1 MKPPKHLQADGKTFW
16 SGMVDEYGITDAAGL
31 ALVTTAAECLD
42 RQRQAQKLIK
52 KHGPCVETG
61 NGGLKSNP
69 ACKLEVDSRNGFLA
83 AMRALNLD
91 MEPLRDGPGRPAGTF
106 GRNKA

>member
-1 MKPPKHLQADGKTFW
+1 MNTPKHLRQDGQTFW
-16 SGMVDEYGITDAAGL
+16 LLLTEEYGITDAAGL

-42 RQRQAQKLIK
+42 RQRQAQELIQV
-52 KHGPCVETG
+52 HGPCVETAA
-61 NGGLKSNP
+61 GGLKSNP

-91 MEPLRDGPGRPAGTF
+91 LEPLRDGPGRPSGP
-106 GRNKA
+106 